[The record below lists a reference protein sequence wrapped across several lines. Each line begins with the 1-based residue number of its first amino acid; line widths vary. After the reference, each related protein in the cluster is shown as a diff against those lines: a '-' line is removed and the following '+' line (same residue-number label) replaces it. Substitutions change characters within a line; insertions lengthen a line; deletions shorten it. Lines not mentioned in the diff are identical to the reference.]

1 MKKRIL
7 VADDDHDM
15 SYELSGILKNRG
27 YEVKTAGDGQA
38 ALKLA
43 GKQKFDLL
51 LLDLKMPVM
60 TGFEVLK
67 ELNAKKIRI
76 KTIVL
81 TGNIIDS
88 SLPDEKDMNHEEK
101 ARILKLADFVMSK
114 PYDMK
119 KLLQKIQKYTS
130 GM

>member
-7 VADDDHDM
+7 VADDDHEM

-38 ALKLA
+38 VLKLVE
-43 GKQKFDLL
+43 KQKFDLL

-67 ELNAKKIRI
+67 ELDAKNIMI

-81 TGNIIDS
+81 TGNIIHS
-88 SLPDEKDMNHEEK
+88 SLPDEKDMNKEEK
-101 ARILKLADFVMSK
+101 TRILKLADFVMNK

-119 KLLQKIQKYTS
+119 KLLEKIKRYTS
-130 GM
+130 GG